1 MEKILIVDDEK
12 DMQWML
18 SNLLK
23 EEKYEPITTGNAKE
37 ALKVVNKAS
46 PDLML
51 LDLKLPDMDGVEVL
65 NKLKDIDRNLPV
77 IMITAHGDINSAV
90 KAIKLGAVDYIT
102 KPFDNEDLI
111 HVIKKALQIK
121 YLSKEFENL
130 KLQLDDKVDIEA
142 VMGNSPQIQR
152 ALDQVKIVAPTDM
165 TVILQGESGTGKE
178 LIAQLIH
185 HNSPRRHNPFI
196 AIDCGVLPE
205 SLIESELFGYEKGAF
220 TGADTSKEG
229 RFELADG
236 GTLFLDEV
244 TNLTESAQRR
254 FLRVLEE
261 RRLQKLGGRH
271 TVKIDVR
278 IVVAS
283 IANLRDET
291 REGTFRKDLFYRLNQ
306 FSIDILPLRDRKE
319 DIPVLVKHF
328 LEHANSELK
337 KKIKEISPEAM
348 KTILDYS
355 WPGNVRELKNAI
367 KRAVLVA
374 KDTILPEDL
383 FLETLDISN
392 VKGEPIMTPVDT
404 VRGSI
409 PDEIN
414 HFRAATKKVKEREER
429 RLIENALLQAE
440 GNKRKAARILGI
452 ERSVLYYKMKKLG
465 MGNG

>member
-23 EEKYEPITTGNAKE
+23 EEKYEPITTGNAKA
-37 ALKVVNKAS
+37 ALKVVNNAS

-51 LDLKLPDMDGVEVL
+51 LDLKLPDMDGLEVL
-65 NKLKDIDRNLPV
+65 NRLKDIDRNLPV
-77 IMITAHGDINSAV
+77 IMITAHGDISSAV
-90 KAIKLGAVDYIT
+90 QAMRLGAVDYIT
-102 KPFDNEDLI
+102 KPFDNDGLI
-111 HVIKKALQIK
+111 HVIKRTLQIK

-130 KLQLDDKVDIEA
+130 KLQLGDKLDIEN

-152 ALDQVKIVAPTDM
+152 VLDQIKIVAPTDM

-178 LIAQLIH
+178 LMAQLIH
-185 HNSPRRHNPFI
+185 YNSPRRNKPFV
-196 AIDCGVLPE
+196 AIDCGTLPE

-220 TGADTSKEG
+220 TGADTAKEG
-229 RFELADG
+229 RFELAHG

-261 RRLQKLGGRH
+261 RKLQKLGSKG

-283 IANLRDET
+283 ITNLRDEI
-291 REGTFRKDLFYRLNQ
+291 RKGSFRKDLFYRLNQ
-306 FSIDILPLRDRKE
+306 FSIDIPLLRERKE
-319 DIPVLVKHF
+319 DIPVLVKQF
-328 LEHANSELK
+328 LEEANSGLK
-337 KKIKEISPEAM
+337 KRIKEISPQVM
-348 KTILDYS
+348 KTVLNYS

-374 KDTILPEDL
+374 KDTIIPENL
-383 FLETLDISN
+383 FLEPIDTSD
-392 VKGEPIMTPVDT
+392 VKSELTTASADAVRESTPRET
-404 VRGSI
+404 
-409 PDEIN
+409 N
-414 HFRAATKKVKEREER
+414 HFRAATKKVKDETERG
-429 RLIENALLQAE
+429 LIQNALRQAE
-440 GNKRKAARILGI
+440 GNKAKAARILGI

-465 MGNG
+465 IGNG